1 MRCYIDGVIN
11 QTKPQ
16 GDKMEI
22 EKLEKELSRIIKK
35 FDIPDHR
42 KTCET
47 IHNYKWLHKN
57 IGERNSGKEEY
68 ARAMEILEILVKEK
82 R

>member
-1 MRCYIDGVIN
+1 
-11 QTKPQ
+11 
-16 GDKMEI
+16 MEI
-22 EKLEKELSRIIKK
+22 EKLEKELSGLIKK

-42 KTCET
+42 KTCDT
-47 IHNYKWLHKN
+47 VHNYKWLHKN
-57 IGERNSGKEEY
+57 IAARNSGHKNF

>member
-1 MRCYIDGVIN
+1 
-11 QTKPQ
+11 
-16 GDKMEI
+16 MEI
-22 EKLEKELSRIIKK
+22 EKLEKELLSIIKK

-47 IHNYKWLHKN
+47 IHNYKWLYKN
-57 IGERNSGKEEY
+57 IGARNSGKEKY

-82 R
+82 K